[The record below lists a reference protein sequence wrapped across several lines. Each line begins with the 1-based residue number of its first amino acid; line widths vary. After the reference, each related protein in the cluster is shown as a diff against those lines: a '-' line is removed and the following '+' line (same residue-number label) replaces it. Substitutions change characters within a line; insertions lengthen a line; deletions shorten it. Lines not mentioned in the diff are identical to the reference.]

1 MGKSES
7 KPKKEVNKLS
17 VGSKI
22 NQVFDCPYCNKKFAE
37 NMTYD
42 QLNQHLKNC
51 GLKQIQSFQNINSTE
66 KIGFSCDENLKK
78 YREEQENIAHL
89 F

>member
-51 GLKQIQSFQNINSTE
+51 GLIKSTFEKLWSETNS
-66 KIGFSCDENLKK
+66 IFSK
-78 YREEQENIAHL
+78 Y
-89 F
+89 